1 MPNTTRRALPY
12 PDPSEPARDGAAAI
26 ESLANAL
33 DAVRTV
39 VANTAAHSTAASGG
53 TTNTAVVFPT
63 PFPAGITPAVV
74 IQNIG
79 NTRLNYTV
87 LSVTNTGFTLQTS
100 NWTTAAANA
109 VVSTYVAWTP

>member
-12 PDPSEPARDGAAAI
+12 PDPSMPARDGAANIQA
-26 ESLANAL
+26 LAEAL
-33 DAVRTV
+33 DANRTKI
-39 VANTAAHSTAASGG
+39 ADTPAHSTAASGG
-53 TTNTAVVFPT
+53 TTNTAVVFAA

-87 LSVTNTGFTLQTS
+87 LSVTNTGFTLQTT
-100 NWTTAAANA
+100 NWTAAAANG

>member
-1 MPNTTRRALPY
+1 MGTTTRRALPY
-12 PDPSEPARDGAAAI
+12 PEPSAPARDGAAAI
-26 ESLANAL
+26 QALAEAL
-33 DAVRTV
+33 DANRTK
-39 VANTAAHSTAASGG
+39 VADTPAHSTAAGG
-53 TTNTAVVFPT
+53 STNTPVTFAS
-63 PFPAGITPAVV
+63 PFPAGVTPAVV

-79 NTRLNYTV
+79 NTRLNYTI